1 MVNYIGLPQEQV
13 IETIKS
19 LGWTIDSQT
28 GFVIPSKAITNVE
41 ELTTS
46 EEQLAKLTEYVAF
59 LENWITYQ

>member
-1 MVNYIGLPQEQV
+1 MINYIGLPQEEA

-19 LGWTIDSQT
+19 LGWTIDSLT
-28 GFVIPSKAITNVE
+28 GFVTPSKAIINAE

-59 LENWITYQ
+59 LEN